1 MKINRLLKAL
11 FSRRSKNQLGN
22 YIASIPIIEKLI
34 ESDFVYID
42 IEKPH
47 IVMSLELH
55 LAHIDDEL
63 KLSRFPYATLY
74 YMGLIERDVRYRALM
89 DHLFVYINYKR
100 INEGLTRLEPSHRI
114 DFIVMGLEKK
124 KPLLVGYYQ
133 NGEVDYAKIADFAKD
148 GNKENWLSDIDG

>member
-1 MKINRLLKAL
+1 MKIKRLFKAL

-74 YMGLIERDVRYRALM
+74 
-89 DHLFVYINYKR
+89 
-100 INEGLTRLEPSHRI
+100 
-114 DFIVMGLEKK
+114 
-124 KPLLVGYYQ
+124 
-133 NGEVDYAKIADFAKD
+133 
-148 GNKENWLSDIDG
+148 